1 MLPPKPTINH
11 KQQTR
16 NNKYEYRRTE
26 RTMAERSKMV
36 INEILSKENDELRKK
51 FERITGLDR
60 LGSTEREE

>member
-1 MLPPKPTINH
+1 
-11 KQQTR
+11 
-16 NNKYEYRRTE
+16 
-26 RTMAERSKMV
+26 MAERSKMV